1 MGDSQGCRRALE
13 RTFTP
18 LHAISPERQNLAKG
32 FSMAAEII
40 DGKQISAD
48 IRAELAELVKKMQ
61 AEHGITPGLAVVLV
75 GEDPASQVYVSNKEQ
90 ACHDI
95 GFKSIKHVLPAETTE
110 EELLA
115 LVEKLNRQEDVH
127 GLLVQLPLP
136 DHIDE
141 DKVILAIDPDKDV
154 DGFHPTSVGRLAI
167 GIPGFVS
174 CTPAGVI
181 ELLKRS
187 GTKLEG
193 ANAVVVGRS
202 NNVGKP
208 AALLLLAENCTVTVC
223 HSRTKDLGAVTR
235 NADVLVAAVGV
246 PQLIK
251 GDMVKQGATVIDV
264 GIHRT
269 DKGLVGDVDFNAAS
283 EKARAITPVPG
294 GVGPMTIAML
304 MRNTLIAAEMRIEK
318 ESR

>member
-1 MGDSQGCRRALE
+1 
-13 RTFTP
+13 
-18 LHAISPERQNLAKG
+18 
-32 FSMAAEII
+32 MAAKII

-48 IRAELAELVKKMQ
+48 IRAELSELVKKMQ

-75 GEDPASQVYVSNKEQ
+75 GEDPASQVYVNNKEK
-90 ACHDI
+90 ACLEI

-110 EELLA
+110 AELLA
-115 LVEKLNRQEDVH
+115 LVDQLNKQEDVH

-141 DKVILAIDPDKDV
+141 EKVILSIDPDKDV

-167 GIPGFVS
+167 GIQGFVS

-187 GTKLEG
+187 GTELEG

-208 AALLLLAENCTVTVC
+208 AALLLLAENSTVTIC
-223 HSRTKDLGAVTR
+223 HSRTRDLGAVTR
-235 NADVLVAAVGV
+235 NADVLIAAVGV

-251 GDMVKQGATVIDV
+251 GDMVKEGATIIDV

-269 DKGLVGDVDFNAAS
+269 DNGLVGDVDFEAVKD
-283 EKARAITPVPG
+283 KARAITPVPG

-318 ESR
+318 A